1 MLSKMKKLFVVL
13 CASALTFLSLGIV
26 TLLPARAENSLTT
39 AEALEEFAMQDGA
52 AIRKSTDKQG
62 IRFNALLSKQ
72 AYAALENAGAEFGM
86 LIVPKD
92 YVTAGYELTVENVF
106 GESAVY
112 VPNVKASELAETDPT
127 KKAIIQI
134 KNPTTTESSDIVKIY
149 GSIVGVLD
157 SNIDRGFI
165 GRAYVCL
172 DGVYYLADYADDL
185 VDNNTRSMAYV
196 AQCAI
201 EDGDEDSDTLQ
212 TNYIDK
218 VQDKYYDYTINEVTI
233 DFDGSITKTV
243 LETGNAKFGEVIEYE
258 SVLRLGFENSS
269 VESFVAMQNAEFNV
283 LYTATPVNVVVD
295 ADASA
300 TELYAANEL
309 AGYIEEVT
317 GKAVYVGVQTSTINN
332 IYISTDPSLG
342 LAMDSFKLST
352 DANGNIRINGVD
364 DRGTLYGVYEYE
376 EKNLGIKF
384 LSETYTYVPVTN
396 KQIATLTLAQEKTY
410 VPAFAYRTYMNNG
423 VGMDG
428 DENVKYSSH
437 LRFVSQFS
445 QEKVPTELMHQV
457 QYFMPWM
464 AKPWLTAS
472 HSLVTYAAIGAY
484 QLGRTDLVS
493 ATFDENGFFTSCK
506 FTDAA
511 ISGEAEGAIDNGAGI
526 PDVCYSSDTAKQWV
540 IAGLKY
546 MIDTYGESYDYFMLG
561 QADKTTECDCSACK
575 KAIVSSISNWWNP
588 PDNKADLVARFIR
601 DVVTEVNKNGE
612 KYASEKIVMFAYQKT
627 EAAPKNAITDM
638 PDNVYIQW
646 APIDQDRYFALDATN
661 PTNWKTQIGM
671 DEGRFLIWSYET
683 DFGYY
688 FNYYPTMHTWID
700 NFQTYKDL
708 GVEAVMMQST
718 WNTKGVADSYLD
730 AYVASKLLWNFEVN
744 NESEMEALRDA
755 AKEEF
760 IQYFYGDAAKDLI
773 LQYYNNFD
781 ALYET
786 KFSSKGYLN
795 SGARSF
801 KESDLNALLA
811 LINEAIA
818 KTSDET
824 HLAHLNMLSFTP
836 RYMLCQ
842 YCSVTDDALLTDMNA
857 AGVSRSREGT
867 EIEDD
872 SFLSGFLMFKKGGTE
887 IKTIEYDANG
897 RISHLTLEVPDNC
910 EWTSCTPS
918 FTAEFMQDLYKNGVR
933 TLSMYSNSTAT
944 TGNVIYTYN
953 ETANYGCAAIEN
965 IALTADGSEFRFNY
979 VDVGGNVH
987 GPGGLTIGTTLDL
1000 YFNYYAEGAAP
1011 QNEIGMTL
1019 AQDVRFF
1026 KNPINGE
1033 YVVSNTS
1040 GADGSAYFSAEQV
1053 NTWISQGYKTLSLTA
1068 EFEAAAN
1075 IDQMVGFD
1083 TAYKTDKSGHSE
1095 WTFNLTQDTP
1105 IKLWAQQ
1112 GGVGSSGKFTL
1123 SNVEL
1128 RDVEKPYHTNY
1139 SKLVSDSYDE
1149 NGRLTQLVV
1158 EVPAGVEWWVTP
1170 PQIMASY
1177 LNGLYADGVYQVVI
1191 DATSTTTT
1199 NNFFTQYGSSTT
1211 DSLNVTV
1218 LLTANGPDLQF
1229 AYVNLSGG
1237 GVTVA
1242 TTLTLDFT
1250 YIEEEPQDPAE
1261 VAAEI
1266 GATLNGETTI
1276 HRNLDGSYTVSDAH
1290 GDQNGLEFSAT
1301 QVNEWISQ
1309 GYETLSMTVSFTPED
1324 GVINKT
1330 VGWTNSMS
1338 WITDETGS
1346 ANWTFNLKQDEKI
1359 CLWTQF
1365 GDNLYKASF
1374 TISNL
1379 KLNQDPAK
1387 VAAEI
1392 GATLKGVTT
1401 ISKNTDGSYEVYDTR
1416 GMDGGLEFT
1425 AEQVN
1430 EWLDQGYSSISLSLS
1445 FTAVANV
1452 IDEVVVYGQSSTMN
1466 SIGYIEDYSGAID
1479 LTLLLNRDQTI
1490 YIWTQAN
1497 HGGQPNST
1505 FTISNFKLNESPE
1518 KIAAEIGMTLA
1529 NGSNI
1534 IRDGNG
1540 GYVLSNVGA
1549 TCGGMMSAYFSAE
1562 QVNEWISQGYSV
1574 LKLKVKYEITSTI
1587 DQVVAVH
1594 GETFDG
1600 AQWFQT
1606 TEGSAE
1612 WTFNLT
1618 ADKPLQFWAQ
1628 KSGGANSG
1636 AFTLYDIE
1644 LKYFENY
1651 YTQGY
1656 ATITDAQVEN
1666 DILLGL
1672 TAAFVDQTSGWEVD
1686 APRLTAEYLN
1696 YLYKL
1701 GVRVI
1706 KINVTGNAHHLLT
1719 RYNGGVDWNGT
1730 PIQLVENGG
1739 ALEFSHL
1746 DVSAGNGLPTASTVN
1761 LTFEYGYSIDKQT
1774 DFGAKAN
1781 GTTVIFKNIDG
1792 SYQIFDARGMESGLE
1807 FTAEQVN
1814 EWLDQG
1820 YSSISL
1826 SLSFTA
1832 VANVID
1838 EVVVYG
1844 QSSTMNAIGYI
1855 EDYSGAIDLTLVLNR
1870 DQAIYIWTQVNHSP
1884 QPNSTF
1890 TLSNFMLNHY
1900 SFNCGYSTI
1909 INETIDEN
1917 GRLTSLTVSIPEGT
1931 NWWENPPTISGTY
1944 LNNLYADGIRQVVID
1959 ATSTTTTNNFFT
1971 LYGSSTTE
1979 TLNATVLLT
1988 DNGPD
1993 LQFSYVNLSG
2003 GGVTVG
2009 TTLTLTF
2016 SYSA

>member
-149 GSIVGVLD
+149 GSIVGVLEN
-157 SNIDRGFI
+157 NIDRGFI

-201 EDGDEDSDTLQ
+201 EDGDEDSATLQ

-258 SVLRLGFENSS
+258 SSLRLGFENSS

-332 IYISTDPSLG
+332 IYISTDPSLQ

-511 ISGEAEGAIDNGAGI
+511 ISSEAEGAIDNGAGI
-526 PDVCYSSDTAKQWV
+526 PDVCYSSATAKEWV

-561 QADKTTECDCSACK
+561 QADKTTECDCSTCQ

-601 DVVTEVNKNGE
+601 DVVTSVNKNGE

-773 LQYYNNFD
+773 LQYYNAFD

-801 KESDLNALLA
+801 NESDLNALLA

-987 GPGGLTIGTTLDL
+987 GAGQTIATTLDL
-1000 YFNYYAEGAAP
+1000 YFNYYAEGEAP

-1026 KNPINGE
+1026 KNPVNGE

-1040 GADGSAYFSAEQV
+1040 GVDGSAYFSAEQV

-1139 SKLVSDSYDE
+1139 SKFISESYDE

-1229 AYVNLSGG
+1229 AYVNLGGG

-1276 HRNLDGSYTVSDAH
+1276 YKNLDGSYTVSDAL

-1365 GDNLYKASF
+1365 GDNPYKAS
-1374 TISNL
+1374 
-1379 KLNQDPAK
+1379 
-1387 VAAEI
+1387 
-1392 GATLKGVTT
+1392 
-1401 ISKNTDGSYEVYDTR
+1401 
-1416 GMDGGLEFT
+1416 
-1425 AEQVN
+1425 
-1430 EWLDQGYSSISLSLS
+1430 
-1445 FTAVANV
+1445 
-1452 IDEVVVYGQSSTMN
+1452 
-1466 SIGYIEDYSGAID
+1466 
-1479 LTLLLNRDQTI
+1479 
-1490 YIWTQAN
+1490 
-1497 HGGQPNST
+1497 

-1529 NGSNI
+1529 NSSNI

-1562 QVNEWISQGYSV
+1562 QINEWISQGYKV

-1600 AQWFQT
+1600 SQWFQT

-1628 KSGGANSG
+1628 KGGGANSG

-1666 DILLGL
+1666 DTLLGL

-1696 YLYKL
+1696 YLYSL

-1706 KINVTGNAHHLLT
+1706 KINVTGNANHLLT

-1746 DVSAGNGLPTASTVN
+1746 DVNAGNGLPTASTVN

-1781 GTTVIFKNIDG
+1781 GTTVIFKNING
-1792 SYQIFDARGMESGLE
+1792 SYQIFDARGADVGLE

-1838 EVVVYG
+1838 EVVIYG
-1844 QSSTMNAIGYI
+1844 QSSTMNSIAAI

-1890 TLSNFMLNHY
+1890 TLSNFKLNHY

-1931 NWWENPPTISGTY
+1931 NWWVNPPTISGTY

-1959 ATSTTTTNNFFT
+1959 ATSTTTTNNFYT
-1971 LYGSSTTE
+1971 LYGSSATE

-1988 DNGPD
+1988 ADGPD

-2003 GGVTVG
+2003 GGVTVA